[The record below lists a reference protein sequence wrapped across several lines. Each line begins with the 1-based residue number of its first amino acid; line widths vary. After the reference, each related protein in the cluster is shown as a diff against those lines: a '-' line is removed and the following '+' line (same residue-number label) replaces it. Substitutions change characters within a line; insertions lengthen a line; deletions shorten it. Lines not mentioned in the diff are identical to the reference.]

1 MTRKNKK
8 AIALMIS
15 GIVLFLAAV
24 GLALYNYYSEYKAGA
39 DSAAVLEQLIPENQL
54 FDNGLQSEIPGYV
67 LNPDMEMPVKEID
80 GHTYVG
86 ILEIFSLGI
95 ELPIMEEWS
104 YPNFRISPCVYE
116 GTPYK
121 NNLIV
126 AAHNYRSHFGNIKQL
141 VQGDKISFTDMHNN
155 VFNYEVLYSEVIDRD
170 AVSELKAGEW
180 DLTLFTCTPGGRSRV
195 VVRCVL
201 ISE

>member
-1 MTRKNKK
+1 MALKNKK
-8 AIALMIS
+8 AIALMAV
-15 GIVLFLAAV
+15 GIILFLSAV
-24 GLALYNYYSEYKAGA
+24 GLALFNYYSEYKAGA
-39 DSAAVLEQLIPENQL
+39 DSAAVLEQLIPETPT
-54 FDNGLQSEIPGYV
+54 FENGIYAETPGYK
-67 LNPDMEMPVKEID
+67 LNPDMALPVKEID
-80 GHTYVG
+80 SHLYVG
-86 ILEIFSLGI
+86 KIEIFSLGL
-95 ELPIMEEWS
+95 ELPVMEKWS

-121 NNLIV
+121 NNFIV

-155 VFNYEVLYSEVIDRD
+155 VFNYEVLYSEVVDKD

-180 DLTLFTCTPGGRSRV
+180 DMTLFTCTPGGRSRV
-195 VVRCVL
+195 AVRCVL